1 MTKQCFHHRFWTK
14 EGPRPW
20 FLHGIGEAGQLPGCV
35 GTWLPPPHGAATTG
49 AQVTQHLQLKPPTAC
64 LACRLQYSQS
74 RGQASQGPQL
84 TGSASGSPKRGS
96 GMTLSG
102 FQKPLQFLQPWQ
114 ILEWTHGS
122 LTPAPTPSPM
132 PAPTCRYTYNTTNT
146 DTFCPWLVR
155 GLEALGKTHHGVTA
169 PEMPPSFWIKNWL
182 VPTTFFFLIC
192 L

>member
-1 MTKQCFHHRFWTK
+1 MTKQCLHHRFWTK
-14 EGPRPW
+14 EGPGPW
-20 FLHGIGEAGQLPGCV
+20 FLHGIGEARQLPGCV

-96 GMTLSG
+96 GMMLSG
-102 FQKPLQFLQPWQ
+102 FQKLLQFLQPRQ

-122 LTPAPTPSPM
+122 LTSAQTPSPM
-132 PAPTCRYTYNTTNT
+132 PAPTYNTHILPPTVI
-146 DTFCPWLVR
+146 PS
-155 GLEALGKTHHGVTA
+155 ALGLSEAGRLWGKPTMVSLCLKCHHHFGLRIGL
-169 PEMPPSFWIKNWL
+169 SQL
-182 VPTTFFFLIC
+182 LFFFF
-192 L
+192 